1 MTAAGLLNTRSTPP
15 ERVRLVTSARD
26 ETSSQEHVVMSNK
39 NRIAHTKPLP
49 GRDLPCSPPSRGERY
64 IQLVLPGFFSDA
76 GDDSGSGWPPNGRT
90 DDAPTPADGEAP
102 ALVRGRDEPRTR
114 EVEGP

>member
-1 MTAAGLLNTRSTPP
+1 
-15 ERVRLVTSARD
+15 
-26 ETSSQEHVVMSNK
+26 MSNK

-64 IQLVLPGFFSDA
+64 IQLALPGFFSDA
-76 GDDSGSGWPPNGRT
+76 GDDSGSGW
-90 DDAPTPADGEAP
+90 PTPADGEAP